1 MTIAE
6 REQQIL
12 RVKASSFQPELD
24 EALEQALRTA
34 VLRAVKTTLEAALD
48 EEVKAELAKLAADRP
63 RRSGYFQRG
72 LDTQYGHL
80 SDLRVPKLRRRNGER
95 EWQILQRYQR
105 GLGNL
110 VNWLC
115 CLYVMGLSLRDLQE
129 ALYFLIG
136 HVLSRS
142 AVNQVTLAVQA
153 HLDTQRLAPLSRTPQ
168 ILIIDGVWVEIQYT
182 RDEFKE
188 DRSGHLRQCRQ
199 AEERV
204 VLAAL
209 AVWEDGSYEMLHYEI
224 APQEG
229 EAEWSQFFE
238 HLIERGLHPQ
248 TVQLVVSDGTLGLP
262 KALHKHLPNAQQQR
276 CITHKVRGIERYLSY
291 VQLPPVDANGQPLQP
306 DEAKRQRR
314 FGITSEAYQIYEADT
329 VEQAQQRLQ
338 QFVAKWERLE
348 PKAVQVFQRDLDLTF
363 TFYHFDPSLHRH
375 IRTTNHLERL
385 FREFR
390 TKSDEIGAFPYE
402 TSCLTVFFLV
412 IERDHA
418 KHDRK
423 SVAKNS

>member
-1 MTIAE
+1 MNIAE

-24 EALEQALRTA
+24 EALEQALRSA
-34 VLRAVKTTLEAALD
+34 VLGAVKTTLEAALN
-48 EEVKAELAKLAADRP
+48 EEVKAELAKMGKDRP

-80 SDLRVPKLRRRNGER
+80 SDLRVPKLRQRNSER

-110 VNWLC
+110 LNWLC

-129 ALYFLIG
+129 ALYFLVG
-136 HVLSRS
+136 HVLSRT
-142 AVNQVTLAVQA
+142 AVNHVTLAVQNQ
-153 HLDTQRLAPLSRTPQ
+153 LDTRRLAPIDKTPEV
-168 ILIIDGVWVEIQYT
+168 IIVDGVWVEIQYT
-182 RDEFKE
+182 REEFKE

-204 VLAAL
+204 ILAAL
-209 AVWEDGSYEMLHYEI
+209 AVWADGSYEMLHYEI
-224 APQEG
+224 ATEEG

-238 HLIERGLHPQ
+238 HLLERDLNPQ

-262 KALHKHLPNAQQQR
+262 KALQKHLPKAQQQR

-291 VQLPPVDANGQPLQP
+291 AELPQVDATGQPLKP
-306 DEAKRQRR
+306 DAAKRQRR
-314 FGITSEAYQIYEADT
+314 FEIASDAYQIYEADT
-329 VEQAQQRLQ
+329 DEQAQQRLQ
-338 QFVAKWERLE
+338 QFIAKWELLE
-348 PKAVQVFQRDLDLTF
+348 PKAMQVFQRDLQLTF
-363 TFYHFDPSLHRH
+363 TFYQFDSTLHRH

-390 TKSDEIGAFPYE
+390 TKSDEIGAFPHE

-423 SVAKNS
+423 SVAKTS

>member
-1 MTIAE
+1 MNIAE
-6 REQQIL
+6 RKQQIL

-34 VLRAVKTTLEAALD
+34 VLGAVKTTLEAALK
-48 EEVKAELAKLAADRP
+48 EEVKAALAQMGEERP

-80 SDLRVPKLRRRNGER
+80 SDLRVPKLRQRNKER

-136 HVLSRS
+136 HVLSRT
-142 AVNQVTLAVQA
+142 AVNQVTLQVQKQ
-153 HLDTQRLAPLSRTPQ
+153 LDTRRLVPIGKTPKV
-168 ILIIDGVWVEIQYT
+168 LIVDGVWVEIQYT

-188 DRSGHLRQCRQ
+188 DRAGHLRQCRQ

-204 VLAAL
+204 ILAAL

-224 APQEG
+224 ATEEG
-229 EAEWSQFFE
+229 EAQWSQFFE
-238 HLIERGLHPQ
+238 HLIERGLNPK

-262 KALHKHLPNAQQQR
+262 KALQKTLPNAQQQR
-276 CITHKVRGIERYLSY
+276 CITHKVRGIERYLNY
-291 VQLPPVDANGQPLQP
+291 AQLPQMDASGQPIKP

-314 FGITSEAYQIYEADT
+314 FAITSEAYQIYEADN

-338 QFVAKWERLE
+338 QFIDQWKLLE
-348 PKAVQVFQRDLDLTF
+348 PKAVQVFQRDLELTLTF
-363 TFYHFDPSLHRH
+363 YQFERSLHSH

-390 TKSDEIGAFPYE
+390 TKSDEIGAFPHE

-423 SVAKNS
+423 SVAKTS

>member
-12 RVKASSFQPELD
+12 RVKSSSFQPELD
-24 EALEQALRTA
+24 EALEATLRSA
-34 VLRAVKTTLEAALD
+34 VLEAVKTTLEAALD
-48 EEVKAELAKLAADRP
+48 EEVKAELLKMGDDRP

-80 SDLRVPKLRRRNGER
+80 SDLRVPKLRQRNKER

-110 VNWLC
+110 LNWLC

-129 ALYFLIG
+129 ALYFLVG

-142 AVNQVTLAVQA
+142 AVNQVTLSVQK
-153 HLDTQRLAPLSRTPQ
+153 HLDQRRLAAIARTPK
-168 ILIIDGVWVEIQYT
+168 IVIVDGVWVEIQYT
-182 RDEFKE
+182 REDFKE
-188 DRSGHLRQCRQ
+188 DRAGHLRQCRQ

-224 APQEG
+224 APAEG
-229 EAEWSQFFE
+229 EAEWTQFFE
-238 HLIERGLHPQ
+238 HLMERGLDGK
-248 TVQLVVSDGTLGLP
+248 TVQLVVSDGTSGLP
-262 KALHKHLPNAQQQR
+262 KALQKTLPKAQQQR

-291 VQLPPVDANGQPLQP
+291 AQLPQLDTSGQLVPP
-306 DEAKRQRR
+306 DEAKQQRR
-314 FGITSEAYQIYEADT
+314 FEMESEAYQIYEAET
-329 VEQAQQRLQ
+329 YEQAQQQLQ
-338 QFVAKWERLE
+338 QFIAKWESIE
-348 PKAVQVFQRDLDLTF
+348 PKAVQVFQRDLELTF
-363 TFYHFDPSLHRH
+363 TFYQFDSTLHRH

-390 TKSDEIGAFPYE
+390 MKSDEIGAFPHE

-423 SVAKNS
+423 SVAKKS

>member
-1 MTIAE
+1 MG
-6 REQQIL
+6 QD
-12 RVKASSFQPELD
+12 S
-24 EALEQALRTA
+24 
-34 VLRAVKTTLEAALD
+34 
-48 EEVKAELAKLAADRP
+48 P

-80 SDLRVPKLRRRNGER
+80 SNLRVPKLRQRNKER
-95 EWQILQRYQR
+95 EWQILHRYQR

-110 VNWLC
+110 LNWLC

-142 AVNQVTLAVQA
+142 AVNQVTLAVQQQ
-153 HLDTQRLAPLSRTPQ
+153 LDTRRLALIGQTPA
-168 ILIIDGVWVEIQYT
+168 ILIVDGVWVEIQYT
-182 RDEFKE
+182 REEFKE
-188 DRSGHLRQCRQ
+188 DRAGHLRQCRQ

-209 AVWEDGSYEMLHYEI
+209 AVWEDGSYEMLHYEV
-224 APQEG
+224 ASEEG
-229 EAEWSQFFE
+229 EAQWSQFFE
-238 HLIERGLHPQ
+238 HLSERGLNPK
-248 TVQLVVSDGTLGLP
+248 TVQLVVSDGTLGLA
-262 KALHKHLPNAQQQR
+262 KALQKNLPNAQQQR

-291 VQLPPVDANGQPLQP
+291 TQLPQVDTNGQPLKL

-314 FGITSEAYQIYEADT
+314 FEIECEAYQIYEADSL
-329 VEQAQQRLQ
+329 EQAQQHLA
-338 QFVAKWERLE
+338 QFIAKWNLLE
-348 PKAVQVFQRDLDLTF
+348 PKAVQVFQRDLQLTF
-363 TFYHFDPSLHRH
+363 TFYQFDSSLHRH

-390 TKSDEIGAFPYE
+390 TKSDEIGAFPHE
-402 TSCLTVFFLV
+402 TSCLTVFLLV
-412 IERDHA
+412 IEREHA

-423 SVAKNS
+423 SVAKK

>member
-1 MTIAE
+1 MNIAE

-34 VLRAVKTTLEAALD
+34 VLGAVKTTLEAALD
-48 EEVKAELAKLAADRP
+48 EEVKAELTKLAAERP
-63 RRSGYFQRG
+63 RRSGYFRRG

-80 SDLRVPKLRRRNGER
+80 SDLRVPKLRRRNSER

-105 GLGNL
+105 GMGNL

-115 CLYVMGLSLRDLQE
+115 CLYVMGLSLRDWQE

-142 AVNQVTLAVQA
+142 AVNHVTLAVQKQ
-153 HLDTQRLAPLSRTPQ
+153 LDTHRLAVIDKTPA
-168 ILIIDGVWVEIQYT
+168 ILIVDGVWVEIQYT

-209 AVWEDGSYEMLHYEI
+209 AVWEDGSYAMLHYEI
-224 APQEG
+224 ATEEG
-229 EAEWSQFFE
+229 EQEWSQFFA
-238 HLIERGLHPQ
+238 HLIERGVNPQ
-248 TVQLVVSDGTLGLP
+248 TVQLVISDGTLGLP
-262 KALHKHLPNAQQQR
+262 KALQTHLPNAQQQR

-291 VQLPPVDANGQPLQP
+291 AQLPQHDANDQPLKP
-306 DEAKRQRR
+306 EDAKRQRR
-314 FGITSEAYQIYEADT
+314 FDITTEAYQIYEADSI
-329 VEQAQQRLQ
+329 EQAQQRLQ
-338 QFVAKWERLE
+338 QFIIDWQLLE
-348 PKAVQVFQRDLDLTF
+348 PKAVQVFQRDFELTLTF
-363 TFYHFDPSLHRH
+363 YQFDCLLHRH

>member
-1 MTIAE
+1 MNIAE

-24 EALEQALRTA
+24 EALDQALRTA
-34 VLRAVKTTLEAALD
+34 VLGAVKTTLEAALD
-48 EEVKAELAKLAADRP
+48 EEVKAELAKLAEDRP

-80 SDLRVPKLRRRNGER
+80 DDLRVPKLRRRNQER

-105 GLGNL
+105 GMGNL

-142 AVNQVTLAVQA
+142 AVNQVTLAVQKQ
-153 HLDTQRLAPLSRTPQ
+153 LDTHRLAVIDKTPS
-168 ILIIDGVWVEIQYT
+168 ILIVDGVWVEIQYT

-199 AEERV
+199 AEDRV

-209 AVWEDGSYEMLHYEI
+209 AVWEDGTYELLHYEI
-224 APQEG
+224 ATEEG
-229 EAEWSQFFE
+229 EQEWSQFFA
-238 HLIERGLHPQ
+238 HLMERGVTPQ
-248 TVQLVVSDGTLGLP
+248 RVQLVISDGTLGLP
-262 KALHKHLPNAQQQR
+262 KALQKHLPNAQQQR

-291 VQLPPVDANGQPLQP
+291 AQLPHTDANDQPLKP
-306 DEAKRQRR
+306 EEVKRQRR
-314 FGITSEAYQIYEADT
+314 FEITSEAYQIYEADSI
-329 VEQAQQRLQ
+329 EQAQQRLQ
-338 QFVAKWERLE
+338 QFIINWQRLE
-348 PKAVQVFQRDLDLTF
+348 PKAVQVFQRDFEMTLTF
-363 TFYHFDPSLHRH
+363 YQFDPTLHRH

-390 TKSDEIGAFPYE
+390 TKSDEIGAFPHE

>member
-1 MTIAE
+1 MNIAE

-12 RVKASSFQPELD
+12 RVKATSFQPELD
-24 EALEQALRTA
+24 AALEQALRLA
-34 VLRAVKTTLEAALD
+34 VLEAVKTVIEAALD
-48 EEVKAELAKLAADRP
+48 EEVKAELAKLTSDRP

-72 LDTQYGHL
+72 LDTQYGHV

-110 VNWLC
+110 LNWLC
-115 CLYVMGLSLRDLQE
+115 CIYVMGLSLRDLQE

-136 HVLSRS
+136 HVLSRT
-142 AVNQVTLAVQA
+142 AVNQVTLAVQNK
-153 HLDTQRLAPLSRTPQ
+153 LDRHRLAPIVKTPK
-168 ILIIDGVWVEIQYT
+168 ILIVDGVWVEIQYT

-188 DRSGHLRQCRQ
+188 DRSGHRRQCRE

-224 APQEG
+224 ATEEG
-229 EAEWSQFFE
+229 EANWNQFFE
-238 HLIERGLHPQ
+238 HLIERGLCPT

-262 KALHKHLPNAQQQR
+262 KALQKNLPNAQQQR
-276 CITHKVRGIERYLSY
+276 CITHKVRGLERYLSY
-291 VQLPPVDANGQPLQP
+291 AQLPSVDTNGKSLQT
-306 DEAKRQRR
+306 DEAKRLRR
-314 FGITSEAYQIYEADT
+314 FEIASEAYQIYAVDSME
-329 VEQAQQRLQ
+329 EAQQRLQ
-338 QFVAKWERLE
+338 QFIINWEPLE
-348 PKAVQVFQRDLDLTF
+348 AKAVQVFQRDLELTF
-363 TFYHFDPSLHRH
+363 TFYQFDSSLHRH

-390 TKSDEIGAFPYE
+390 TKSDEIGAFPHE

-412 IERDHA
+412 IQRDHA

-423 SVAKNS
+423 SVAKIS

>member
-1 MTIAE
+1 MNIAE

-24 EALEQALRTA
+24 EALEQALRSA
-34 VLRAVKTTLEAALD
+34 VLGAVKTTLEAALN
-48 EEVKAELAKLAADRP
+48 EEVKAELAKMETDRP

-80 SDLRVPKLRRRNGER
+80 SDLRVPKLRARNGER

-105 GLGNL
+105 GLSNL
-110 VNWLC
+110 LNWLC

-142 AVNQVTLAVQA
+142 AVNQVTLAVQNQ
-153 HLDTQRLAPLSRTPQ
+153 LDTRRLSSIGKTPEM
-168 ILIIDGVWVEIQYT
+168 LIVDGVWVEIQYT
-182 RDEFKE
+182 QDEFKE

-209 AVWEDGSYEMLHYEI
+209 AVWKDGSYEMLHYEI
-224 APQEG
+224 ATEEG
-229 EAEWSQFFE
+229 EAEWNQFFE
-238 HLIERGLHPQ
+238 HLIERGLNSK

-262 KALHKHLPNAQQQR
+262 KALKKTLPNAQQQR

-291 VQLPPVDANGQPLQP
+291 AQLPQADATEQPLKP

-314 FGITSEAYQIYEADT
+314 FEIASEAYQIYEADT
-329 VEQAQQRLQ
+329 DEQAHQRLQ
-338 QFVAKWERLE
+338 QFIAKWELLE
-348 PKAVQVFQRDLDLTF
+348 PKAVQVFQRDLQLTF
-363 TFYHFDPSLHRH
+363 TFYQFDSTLHRH

-390 TKSDEIGAFPYE
+390 TKSDEIGAFPHE

-412 IERDHA
+412 MERDHA

-423 SVAKNS
+423 SVAKTS